1 MSQNKVPNPSRQ
13 WNYQP
18 DLPIQTSPV
27 FSKPWKFMAVAK
39 WVFRSWFPISENLI
53 VLSLALVSWI
63 YFHPSLEQCREFGWQ
78 WISLIYIRNLVLMML
93 VAGGLHVYFY
103 VFKAQARQK
112 QYDAR
117 PLARQKRSFTFND
130 QVKDNMFWSCAS
142 GVTVWTAYEVIMMW
156 SMANGYVPSLPENNP
171 LLWAAL
177 LIFLI
182 PIWETVYF
190 FFIHRALHWPFL
202 YRTVHA
208 LHHRNT
214 NVGPWSGLSMHPL
227 EHIIY
232 LGSVMVHFIIP
243 ANPLII
249 IYHLQHYCLTAATT
263 HTGFEGITVRG
274 RLILGL
280 GTYHHQ
286 LHHRYFECNYGGLEV
301 PWDKW
306 LGYFH
311 DGTPASHKRFQE
323 KQLNRQNNN
332 R

>member
-1 MSQNKVPNPSRQ
+1 MS
-13 WNYQP
+13 
-18 DLPIQTSPV
+18 
-27 FSKPWKFMAVAK
+27 VAR
-39 WVFRSWFPISENLI
+39 WVFRSWFPVSENLI
-53 VLSLALVSWI
+53 VLSLALVSWA

-78 WISLIYIRNLVLMML
+78 WIGLIYIRNLVLMML

-103 VFKAQARQK
+103 VLKAQAREK

-117 PLARQKRSFTFND
+117 PLARKKRSFTFND

-142 GVTVWTAYEVIMMW
+142 GVTIWTAYEVIMMW
-156 SMANGYVPSLPENNP
+156 SMANGYVPGIPENNS
-171 LLWAAL
+171 LLWIAL

-190 FFIHRALHWPFL
+190 FFIHRMLHWPFL

-227 EHIIY
+227 EHVIY
-232 LGSVMVHFIIP
+232 LGSVMVHFVVP

-263 HTGFEGITVRG
+263 HTGFEGVTLRG
-274 RLILGL
+274 RTILGL